1 MKIDFSPSLSFSFL
15 LLFPPL
21 QDYYYYYNT
30 SLLLRA
36 IEKRRKDAASQM
48 SPRARNEA
56 TFETLL
62 HSYTRIYVYIYK
74 SLKCGMHNVALNYEA
89 R

>member
-30 SLLLRA
+30 SFLVTPTCDRKK
-36 IEKRRKDAASQM
+36 EKRRGVVDVATSAKRGNVRNIAAQ
-48 SPRARNEA
+48 
-56 TFETLL
+56 L
-62 HSYTRIYVYIYK
+62 YTHIRIYI
-74 SLKCGMHNVALNYEA
+74 
-89 R
+89 